1 MNTIQKQKISE
12 KAKKNYFKL
21 QNFVKTFKIALIIF
35 TVIIPLGIIVCLFIR
50 GKEHLLVDI
59 STWKDMGI
67 VVVLG
72 FLSALLFAYLSW
84 LKKIDVSKKRQKTKD
99 KYYLNKEKIYML
111 ECNIQDI
118 DDFTSQEEIL
128 REIKEL
134 KIKNEQIENNLKVL
148 DM

>member
-67 VVVLG
+67 VVVLV

-99 KYYLNKEKIYML
+99 KYYFNKEKIYML